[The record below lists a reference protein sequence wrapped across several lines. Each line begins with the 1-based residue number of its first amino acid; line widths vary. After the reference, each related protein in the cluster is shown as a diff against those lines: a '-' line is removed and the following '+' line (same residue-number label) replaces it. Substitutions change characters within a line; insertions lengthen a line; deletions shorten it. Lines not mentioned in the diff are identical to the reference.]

1 VYDKLNPSMKPG
13 SLFPNVREF
22 IMHEFELG
30 TEITLQLDTLVTEK
44 VVTTRGE
51 NGSGI
56 TVGYR
61 IRIVQIPVFSD
72 TDLGIFIFGMDTGN
86 TRILQLRIR
95 VGYGTS
101 TTR

>member
-30 TEITLQLDTLVTEK
+30 TEITPQLDTLVTEK

-51 NGSGI
+51 NGS
-56 TVGYR
+56 V
-61 IRIVQIPVFSD
+61 
-72 TDLGIFIFGMDTGN
+72 
-86 TRILQLRIR
+86 
-95 VGYGTS
+95 
-101 TTR
+101 